1 MTRNIIVL
9 HTTLLE
15 NDFCFTILLQSAK
28 YYQFNTIKKI
38 QRKNGNKNTILKSNI
53 TTIVNNNNEKITLGH
68 HIGTVNI
75 NIDDNIR
82 KIQIYNYPQ
91 YSEETEPS
99 QIIFIPK
106 KKLILD
112 IPIFVETLGPVII
125 SSKILYKQFN

>member
-53 TTIVNNNNEKITLGH
+53 TTIVNNNDERITLGH

-91 YSEETEPS
+91 YSEETEPN
-99 QIIFIPK
+99 QIIFI
-106 KKLILD
+106 I
-112 IPIFVETLGPVII
+112 
-125 SSKILYKQFN
+125 